1 MSLNIR
7 IDEATHATL
16 KELAEKDHASLQDE
30 VRRAVEAYRRERFF
44 AEMADAH
51 AALTPQQR
59 AEDAAERAPWDRA
72 EREDL
77 EKDWTA

>member
-16 KELAEKDHASLQDE
+16 KELAEKDDASLQEE

-44 AEMADAH
+44 AELSASYARM
-51 AALTPQQR
+51 TPEQR
-59 AEDAAERAPWDRA
+59 AEEAAELALWDVTLP
-72 EREDL
+72 EDWSDF
-77 EKDWTA
+77 EAQ